1 MNYAARVTSIQPL
14 SNHESLVGLPLF
26 SQQLSLSA
34 GTFPVPEGERVVG
47 PMRRGLKIAVMLDG
61 RQSLEIDNQPAVV
74 VRGPALLVAANGGDH
89 VQQRTGLSGGEVRCV
104 LMQFDLDFVER
115 EFAAPMQQLFALAGA
130 GDAGVWVRP
139 ADAELCAL
147 ALAIAECPVAAPLRR
162 LYLAGKALELT
173 AMALDRIVGQPP
185 LRPARLPA
193 RTREQV
199 HAARDM
205 LVAAMQEPP
214 SLAELARATGL
225 NPTKLT
231 SAFRAEFGASVFGYL
246 QERRLQQAHALITE
260 GEAGIAEA
268 AFRVGYTPAHFSSLF
283 RKRFGMPPSAL
294 R

>member
-1 MNYAARVTSIQPL
+1 LNYAANVNAIQPL
-14 SNHESLVGLPLF
+14 FDHESLVGLPLF

-34 GTFPVPEGERVVG
+34 GTFPNPEGERIVG

-61 RQSLEIDNQPAVV
+61 RQSLELDDRPAVL
-74 VRGPALLVAANGGDH
+74 VRGPALLVAANSGDH

-130 GDAGVWVRP
+130 GDAGIWVRP
-139 ADAELCAL
+139 ADADLCAL
-147 ALAIAECPVAAPLRR
+147 ALEIAACPVAAPLRR
-162 LYLAGKALELT
+162 LYLAGKALELA

-205 LVAAMQEPP
+205 LVAAMQQPP

-231 SAFRAEFGASVFGYL
+231 SAFRAEFGTSVFGYL
-246 QERRLQQAHALITE
+246 QEQRLQQAHTLIAK
-260 GEAGIAEA
+260 GEASIAEA

>member
-1 MNYAARVTSIQPL
+1 MNYVAGVTSIQPV

-34 GTFPVPEGERVVG
+34 GTFPVPEGERIVG
-47 PMRRGLKIAVMLDG
+47 PMRCGLKIAVMLDG
-61 RQSLEIDNQPAVV
+61 RQSLEIDDRPALM

-89 VQQRTGLSGGEVRCV
+89 MQQRTGVSGGVVRCV

-130 GDAGVWVRP
+130 GDAGIWVRP
-139 ADAELCAL
+139 ADADLCAL
-147 ALAIAECPVAAPLRR
+147 ALQIAECPVAAPLRR
-162 LYLAGKALELT
+162 LYLSGKALELT

-185 LRPARLPA
+185 LRSARLPA

-199 HAARDM
+199 HAVRDM
-205 LVAAMQEPP
+205 LLAAMQEPP

-246 QERRLQQAHALITE
+246 QEQRLQQAHALIAN
-260 GEAGIAEA
+260 GEASIAEA

-283 RKRFGMPPSAL
+283 RKRFGMPPSAM

>member
-1 MNYAARVTSIQPL
+1 MNYAARVTSIHTI
-14 SNHESLVGLPLF
+14 SNHESLVGFPLF

-34 GTFPVPEGERVVG
+34 GTFPIPEGERIVG

-61 RQSLEIDNQPAVV
+61 RQSLEIDDRPALM
-74 VRGPALLVAANGGDH
+74 VRGPALLVAAKGGDH
-89 VQQRTGLSGGEVRCV
+89 LQQRTGVSGGVVRCV

-130 GDAGVWVRP
+130 GDAGIWVRP
-139 ADAELCAL
+139 ADADLCAL
-147 ALAIAECPVAAPLRR
+147 ALQIAECPVAAPLRR
-162 LYLAGKALELT
+162 LYLSGKALELT

-199 HAARDM
+199 YAVRDM

-246 QERRLQQAHALITE
+246 QEQRLQQAHALIAN
-260 GEAGIAEA
+260 GEASIAEA

-283 RKRFGMPPSAL
+283 RKRFGMPPSAM

>member
-1 MNYAARVTSIQPL
+1 LNYAARVTSIHTL
-14 SNHESLVGLPLF
+14 SNHESLVGFPLF

-34 GTFPVPEGERVVG
+34 GTFPIPEGERIVG

-61 RQSLEIDNQPAVV
+61 RQSLEIDDRPALM

-89 VQQRTGLSGGEVRCV
+89 MQQRTGVSGGVVRCV

-130 GDAGVWVRP
+130 GDAGIWVRP
-139 ADAELCAL
+139 ANADLCAL
-147 ALAIAECPVAAPLRR
+147 ALQIAECPVAAPLRR
-162 LYLAGKALELT
+162 LYLSGKALELT

-185 LRPARLPA
+185 LRPVRLPA

-199 HAARDM
+199 HAVRDM

-214 SLAELARATGL
+214 SLAELARATGF

-246 QERRLQQAHALITE
+246 QEQRLQQAHALIAN
-260 GEAGIAEA
+260 GEASIAEA

-283 RKRFGMPPSAL
+283 RKRFGMPPSAM

>member
-1 MNYAARVTSIQPL
+1 M
-14 SNHESLVGLPLF
+14 F
-26 SQQLSLSA
+26 SRQLLLSA
-34 GTFPVPEGERVVG
+34 GTFPNPEGERIVG

-61 RQSLEIDNQPAVV
+61 RQSLEIDDKPAVM

-89 VQQRTGLSGGEVRCV
+89 LQQRTGLSGGTVRCV

-130 GDAGVWVRP
+130 EDAGIWVRP
-139 ADAELCAL
+139 ADADLCAL
-147 ALAIAECPVAAPLRR
+147 ALQIAECPVAVPLRR
-162 LYLAGKALELT
+162 LYLAGKALELA

-199 HAARDM
+199 HAVRDM
-205 LVAAMQEPP
+205 LVAAMREPP

-246 QERRLQQAHALITE
+246 QEQRLQQAHALIAE
-260 GEAGIAEA
+260 GEASIAEA

>member
-1 MNYAARVTSIQPL
+1 MNYAALVNSMATFSDP
-14 SNHESLVGLPLF
+14 ESLVGIPLF
-26 SQQLSLSA
+26 SRQLSLSA
-34 GTFPVPEGERVVG
+34 GYFPVPEGERIVG

-61 RQSLEIDNQPAVV
+61 RQSLEIDDRPAVL

-89 VQQRTGLSGGEVRCV
+89 VQQRTGLSGGVVRCV

-115 EFAAPMQQLFALAGA
+115 EFEAPMQQLFALAGA
-130 GDAGVWVRP
+130 EDAGIWVRP
-139 ADAELCAL
+139 ADADLCAL
-147 ALAIAECPVAAPLRR
+147 ALQIAECPVAKPLRR

-173 AMALDRIVGQPP
+173 AVALDRIVGQPP

-199 HAARDM
+199 HAVRDM

-231 SAFRAEFGASVFGYL
+231 SAFRAEFGDSVFGYL
-246 QERRLQQAHALITE
+246 QEQRLQQAHALIAE
-260 GEAGIAEA
+260 GEASIAEA
-268 AFRVGYTPAHFSSLF
+268 AFRVGYTPAHFSGLF
-283 RKRFGMPPSAL
+283 RKRFGMSPSAL

>member
-1 MNYAARVTSIQPL
+1 
-14 SNHESLVGLPLF
+14 
-26 SQQLSLSA
+26 
-34 GTFPVPEGERVVG
+34 
-47 PMRRGLKIAVMLDG
+47 MRRGLKIAVMLDG
-61 RQSLEIDNQPAVV
+61 RQSLEIDDQPAVM
-74 VRGPALLVAANGGDH
+74 VRGPALLVTANGGDH
-89 VQQRTGLSGGEVRCV
+89 VQQRTGLSGGLVRCV

-130 GDAGVWVRP
+130 GDAGIWVRP
-139 ADAELCAL
+139 ADAELCTL
-147 ALAIAECPVAAPLRR
+147 ALKIAECPVAAPLRR

-185 LRPARLPA
+185 LRPARLPV

-246 QERRLQQAHALITE
+246 QEQRLQQAHALIAE
-260 GEAGIAEA
+260 GKASIAEA